1 MTMRVVI
8 VGAGLAGLVA
18 GRALADAG
26 AQVTLL
32 DKGRSV
38 GGRLATRRIG
48 GATLDHGAQFFTART
63 PAFTTQIHDWMGRGL
78 VHVWN
83 RGFDADDGHD
93 RYVATN
99 GMNSLAKDLAVGLT
113 AECSTMVFRI
123 RPAEQGDDTPWSVQV
138 DDGTERQA
146 DAVILT
152 CPLPQSFALLV
163 DSGIELDETLFR
175 TDYDRTVGLLARLDG
190 PANLPASGGVQHGDD
205 VFSFIGDNAHKGISA
220 EPAVTFHANP
230 DWSEAHWQDDN
241 DVLLDLL
248 HTAAQ
253 PWLGDASIVESQ
265 LKKWRLATPRTIWPD
280 PCWIAGAG
288 RVVLAGDAFAGPRM
302 EGAHNSGLAAA
313 HALLS

>member
-1 MTMRVVI
+1 MTLRVVI

-18 GRALADAG
+18 GRELANAG

-63 PAFTTQIHDWMGRGL
+63 PAFTAQIDDWAQRSL

-83 RGFDADDGHD
+83 QGFGGDDGHD

-99 GMNSLAKDLAVGLT
+99 GMNSLAKDLATGLT
-113 AECSTMVFRI
+113 VECSTMVFRV
-123 RPAEQGDDTPWSVQV
+123 RPSAAAADNPWTVQI
-138 DDGTERQA
+138 DDGTERPA
-146 DAVILT
+146 DAVVLT

-163 DSGIELDETLFR
+163 DSGVELDETLFR
-175 TDYDRTVGLLARLDG
+175 TDYDRTIGLLTRLDR
-190 PANLPASGGVQHGDD
+190 ASALPSSGGVQHGDD
-205 VFSFIGDNAHKGISA
+205 IFSFIGDNANKGVSA

-230 DWSEAHWQDDN
+230 EWSETHWDDN
-241 DVLLDLL
+241 NDALVEQLSA
-248 HTAAQ
+248 AAQ
-253 PWLGDASIVESQ
+253 PWLGNASIVESQ
-265 LKKWRLATPRTIWPD
+265 LKKWRLATPRKIWPD
-280 PCWIAGAG
+280 PCWTAADG

-313 HALLS
+313 HALLG

>member
-1 MTMRVVI
+1 MTLRVVV

-18 GRALADAG
+18 GRKLAEAG

-63 PAFTTQIHDWMGRGL
+63 PAFVAQIDDWMQRGL

-83 RGFDADDGHD
+83 QGFDGDDGHD

-99 GMNSLAKDLAVGLT
+99 GMNSLAKDLATGLT
-113 AECSTMVFRI
+113 VECSTMAFRV
-123 RPAEQGDDTPWSVQV
+123 RPAAAGADGPWTVQV
-138 DDGTERQA
+138 DDGTERPA
-146 DAVILT
+146 DAVVMT

-163 DSGIELDETLFR
+163 DSGVELDETLFR
-175 TDYDRTVGLLARLDG
+175 TDYDRTIGLLARLDG
-190 PANLPASGGVQHGDD
+190 ATALPSSGGVQHGDD
-205 VFSFIGDNAHKGISA
+205 IFSFIGDNAHKGVSA

-230 DWSEAHWQDDN
+230 EWSEAHWGDDN
-241 DVLLDLL
+241 DALLEQLSA
-248 HTAAQ
+248 AAQ
-253 PWLGDASIVESQ
+253 PWLGTASIVESQ
-265 LKKWRLATPRTIWPD
+265 LKKWRLATPRKIWPD
-280 PCWIAGAG
+280 PCWTAADGH
-288 RVVLAGDAFAGPRM
+288 VVLAGDAFAGPRM

-313 HALLS
+313 HALLG